1 MIELTIFENLY
12 DNKTDKQ
19 LQLSDFAEFE
29 HLLYKMSEIPR
40 KGKRD
45 SQLISPACYKEG
57 TNRRCNE
64 NVSHWS
70 SWAAMDVDDHDFT
83 SENLENELV
92 NRFGHY
98 NYICY
103 STASSQRSLP
113 KFRMVF
119 PLSKNIGGSRIRH
132 FWYALNRELGE
143 IGDPQTKDLS
153 RMYYIP
159 ASYDGAYNFIFS
171 NRGGSDINPI
181 SLMSKH
187 EYIETRSTAK
197 NFLDRLPEE
206 MQRQILEHRKNSME
220 RKSNVRWTGYRDCPF
235 VNPHLIND
243 YKAIAHIDNSGRY
256 AMIYKIMVSIASNA
270 IRDGYAITS
279 DEIVGLIRELD
290 METSQRYT
298 KRPLNVE
305 ADRALEFAYRKL

>member
-19 LQLSDFAEFE
+19 LQLSDFSEFE
-29 HLLYKMSEIPR
+29 NLLYKMSEIPR

-45 SQLISPACYKEG
+45 SQLISPACYKED

-70 SWAAMDVDDHDFT
+70 AWAAMDVDDHDFT
-83 SENLENELV
+83 SENLENEL
-92 NRFGHY
+92 NTRYGHY
-98 NYICY
+98 NFVCY
-103 STASSQRSLP
+103 STASSSWDHP
-113 KFRMVF
+113 KFRLVF
-119 PLSKNIGGSRIRH
+119 PLSRNIRGSSIRH
-132 FWYALNRELGE
+132 FWYALNRELE
-143 IGDPQTKDLS
+143 SIGDPQTKDLS

-159 ASYDGAYNFIFS
+159 ASYAGAHNFIFS
-171 NRGGSDINPI
+171 NRSGSNIDPTV
-181 SLMSKH
+181 LMSKH

-197 NFLDRLPEE
+197 NFLDRLPEA
-206 MQRQILEHRKNSME
+206 MQKEILEHRKNSME
-220 RKSNVRWTGYRDCPF
+220 RKSHVRWTGYRDCPF

-243 YKAIAHIDNSGRY
+243 YKTIAHVDNSGRY
-256 AMIYKIMVSIASNA
+256 AMIYKIMVSIATNA

-305 ADRALEFAYRKL
+305 ADRALEFAYRKI